1 MRCFKMIQLLLHCLT
16 GKSARSNCDENALA
30 VENIAANT
38 LQKKTVT
45 KQTFKLQG
53 GAPHAMDTQ
62 QKTPKA
68 FVKSW

>member
-1 MRCFKMIQLLLHCLT
+1 MIQLLWHCLT
-16 GKSARSNCDENALA
+16 KKSARSNCDENALA

-38 LQKKTVT
+38 YHKKTVT
-45 KQTFKLQG
+45 KQTSALQG
-53 GAPHAMDTQ
+53 REPHAMDTQ